1 MGKRKIYLKILI
13 IFILAFF
20 AGNLS
25 YPKYFNQG
33 VDFLN
38 QKLSW
43 KLAHFWEI
51 PFKLGLDLQGGVHL
65 LYQADLSNISPEDK
79 GDSMEG
85 LRDVIERRVN
95 LFGVKEPVVQV
106 QGERLIIELAGIKD
120 VSEAIKMIGQT
131 PYLEFKEQRSEE
143 ETQKILD
150 KQKEMEGLTTEEI
163 QEVEDWQ
170 LAFEDPYFKS
180 TQLTGKY
187 LKKSEIGF
195 DQTTSKPLILLQF
208 DEEGE
213 KIFEDLTSR
222 NIGKPVA
229 IYLDYQLQQAP
240 IVQEKISGGKAQIT
254 GKFTLDEV
262 KKRVRE
268 LNAGALPLP
277 IKLISQQAVGP
288 TLGKISL
295 EQSLKAGALGFLA
308 IILFIILFYRLAGIL
323 ASIALG
329 VYIALFLL
337 FLKIIPVTLT
347 LAGIGGFILS
357 IGMAVDANILI
368 FARMR
373 EELAEKKTF
382 SVSLEEG
389 FKRAWSSIRDGN
401 LTTLIVALFLFSFGT
416 SFIKGFALTLGLGIL
431 LSMFSAIFITKT
443 FLKSFEGT
451 RLEKIGW
458 LWR

>member
-25 YPKYFNQG
+25 YPRYFNQG